1 MGYGR
6 PPGGDEG
13 HVAGYKKGG
22 DDDDDPEKHDHEG
35 DEGMGDDDGDG
46 DGQVTARLK
55 TYIKPRIPTTQDV
68 LDRRA
73 RKNAQSRARAAKLRL
88 RVIEI
93 EKKGAF
99 FFGGCVKM
107 WSWKRLEDSPDND
120 ESHDRISGTHGR
132 GKINLRS
139 VRKPSSTKE

>member
-1 MGYGR
+1 MYGYPPHPDHMGYGR
-6 PPGGDEG
+6 PPGVDEA
-13 HVAGYKKGG
+13 HVAGYKKV
-22 DDDDDPEKHDHEG
+22 DDDDPDKHDDG
-35 DEGMGDDDGDG
+35 DEGMGDDEGDG

-99 FFGGCVKM
+99 GVTKLSG
-107 WSWKRLEDSPDND
+107 WKRLAYSPD
-120 ESHDRISGTHGR
+120 
-132 GKINLRS
+132 
-139 VRKPSSTKE
+139 